1 MSASLMRLPL
11 AAGRFMARLERLTV
25 LKQHL
30 TTTRM
35 ASTTTP
41 EDEVVTSSDGS
52 GGVKYILLNRPKALN
67 SLNLNMTKIIT
78 REMRE
83 IEADPSVRVVVME
96 GAGDKAFCAGGD
108 IRAVTEA
115 GKVGDKLA
123 QDFFRY
129 EYILNHLIGT
139 FGKPFIAIQDGIT
152 MGGGVGLSVH
162 GDFRVATEYTL
173 FAMPE
178 TFIGLFPDVGGSHF
192 LPRLTGSLGMYLALT
207 GYRLKARDVTLAGV
221 ATHFIPR
228 AQIPTLKEHLS
239 ELCSSNGKLPSSN
252 PMTIIKQELDSLH
265 QKFSTEHAQSELTL
279 APHMETINRCF
290 DQPSV
295 EGIVEALENEKTEW
309 AKQQLKTLSKMS
321 PTSLKIAHRQLTL
334 GAQLSFAE
342 CFKMEYRMSQG
353 CMAGKDFYEGVRA
366 VLVDRDNSPQ
376 WTPAILQDVTDEFVD
391 QYFAR
396 LPEDKELQL

>member
-1 MSASLMRLPL
+1 
-11 AAGRFMARLERLTV
+11 
-25 LKQHL
+25 
-30 TTTRM
+30 M
-35 ASTTTP
+35 ASFVRHVTKRNTLKRHLHAQFPLSSTTSR
-41 EDEVVTSSDGS
+41 DEVVVSSDGT

-67 SLNLNMTKIIT
+67 AFNVHMVKNITK
-78 REMRE
+78 EMKE
-83 IEADPSVRVVVME
+83 MEADSSVRVVVME

-108 IRAVTEA
+108 IRATGE
-115 GKVGDKLA
+115 L
-123 QDFFRY
+123 FRY
-129 EYILNHLIGT
+129 GYTLNHLIGT
-139 FGKPFIAIQDGIT
+139 YKKPFIAIKDGIT
-152 MGGGVGLSVH
+152 LGGGVSMSVH
-162 GDFRVATEYTL
+162 GDFGVATEHTL
-173 FAMPE
+173 LAMPE
-178 TFIGLFPDVGGSHF
+178 TFIGLFPDAGGSYF

-207 GYRLKARDVTLAGV
+207 GHRLKARDVLLAGL
-221 ATHFIPR
+221 ATHFIPT
-228 AQIPTLKEHLS
+228 AQMPMLKDCLS
-239 ELCSSNGKLPSSN
+239 KLCSEKGKLSSSD
-252 PMTIIKQELDSLH
+252 PKDHTLIIKQELDTLH
-265 QKFSTEHAQSELTL
+265 QKFCTEHAQSELTL

-290 DQPSV
+290 DQPSM

-321 PTSLKIAHRQLTL
+321 PTSLKITYRQLTL

-342 CFKMEYRMSQG
+342 CFKMEYRMSQA